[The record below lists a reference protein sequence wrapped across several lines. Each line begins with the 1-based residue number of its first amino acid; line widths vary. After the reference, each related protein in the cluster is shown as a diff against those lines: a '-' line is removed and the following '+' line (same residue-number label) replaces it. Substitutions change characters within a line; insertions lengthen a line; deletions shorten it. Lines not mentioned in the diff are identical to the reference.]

1 MSHNLEKRWEAA
13 DEPKADD
20 LLTGDEVLAS
30 QGIRS
35 LCGSRRRS
43 RHTIKIYAILI
54 VMAAI
59 AVSLFFGTAK
69 ASDIVTFKSTST
81 TADGTPLILAGKLTK
96 PQAAGPF
103 PAIVLLHECA
113 GIAPYQDVWAERFSS
128 WGMWHFR
135 QTVLDLAACSPACVP
150 CGRAPHRLAMKS
162 S

>member
-113 GIAPYQDVWAERFSS
+113 GIAPYKMSGQRDFQVGVCGIS
-128 WGMWHFR
+128 GR
-135 QTVLDLAACSPACVP
+135 QFWTSQPVLQHVC
-150 CGRAPHRLAMKS
+150 RAVALHTDWP
-162 S
+162 